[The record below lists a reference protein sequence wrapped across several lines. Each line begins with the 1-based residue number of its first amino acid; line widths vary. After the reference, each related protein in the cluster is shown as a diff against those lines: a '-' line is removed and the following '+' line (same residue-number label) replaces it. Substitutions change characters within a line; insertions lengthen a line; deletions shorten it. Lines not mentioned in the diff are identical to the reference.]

1 MLTAV
6 MRVTNVRS
14 GLSFQRLFV
23 SCNSNKRRIDGNFQ
37 VPVIEREPFGGSPSR
52 SLTFVSSTCSFR
64 SSSCGSWT
72 CPAMLR
78 HRAVRHSRCCRGVVR
93 GLGGAGR
100 RLRGVLA

>member
-72 CPAMLR
+72 CHASTSCRSTFPR
-78 HRAVRHSRCCRGVVR
+78 CRGVAP